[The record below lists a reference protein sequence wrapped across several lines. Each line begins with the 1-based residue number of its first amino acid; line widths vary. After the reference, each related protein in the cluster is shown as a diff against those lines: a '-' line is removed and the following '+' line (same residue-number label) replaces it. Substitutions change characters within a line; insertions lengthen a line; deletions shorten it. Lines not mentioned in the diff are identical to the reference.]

1 MEACRMEAR
10 GVAAV
15 RPGWGR
21 WSRGDRL
28 VRCGHKQRDMDR
40 EVDMSQVTELRS
52 LGRTFITDG
61 TETQLESNQTHI
73 SAGVSRSR
81 ERTRYS
87 TFTAEIGLHSK
98 VEAHTRVRQG
108 GGMWRRGSIMNQQ
121 ICRHSYQATQ
131 SVLII
136 EYKGLSYNRQ
146 RNGYIQL
153 SHLKVFSPCHDP
165 PSSSSSL
172 PPTRSLTAR

>member
-1 MEACRMEAR
+1 MKDCVRGGTVEACRMEAR

-40 EVDMSQVTELRS
+40 EVDMSQVIELRS

-87 TFTAEIGLHSK
+87 AEIGLRISGSYTC
-98 VEAHTRVRQG
+98 ETRWR
-108 GGMWRRGSIMNQQ
+108 MWRRGSIMK
-121 ICRHSYQATQ
+121 R
-131 SVLII
+131 
-136 EYKGLSYNRQ
+136 K
-146 RNGYIQL
+146 
-153 SHLKVFSPCHDP
+153 
-165 PSSSSSL
+165 
-172 PPTRSLTAR
+172 